1 MGVVVVAVAVVQ
13 AIFLVIVTDALFS
26 IVFLWLDL

>member
-1 MGVVVVAVAVVQ
+1 VVQ
-13 AIFLVIVTDALFS
+13 SIFLVIVTDALFS